1 MEKPLRLQAF
11 LARAG
16 VGSRRKA
23 EELIR
28 QGRVRVNGR
37 VAVLGQKVNPGDVVE
52 VDGKPVE
59 PPRERIILA
68 LHKPRGYTTTRH
80 DPHAQKTVFDL
91 LPDIPGL
98 HPIGRLDRDS
108 EGLLLLTNDGH
119 LTLRL
124 THPRYGVR
132 KVYRVWTKG
141 GTLPEAVCQR
151 LEKGVVLED
160 GPARALSCKPAPGGA
175 LLTLREGRKREVRR
189 MLQAVGF
196 PVVRLLRLRVGPIG
210 LQSLRPGQ
218 YRRLS
223 PKEVRALWAA
233 AGLPGEAALEEGGL
247 EVHGP
252 HPVQEEGVS
261 VEGFPGDGPGGE
273 EGA

>member
-23 EELIR
+23 EDLIR

-37 VAVLGQKVNPGDVVE
+37 VAVLGQRVNPGDVVE

-59 PPRERIILA
+59 PPRERIVLA

-80 DPHAQKTVFDL
+80 DPHAQKTVFHL

-124 THPRYGVR
+124 THPRYGVK
-132 KVYRVWTKG
+132 KVYRVYTER
-141 GTLPEAVCQR
+141 GTLPPAICQR
-151 LEKGVVLED
+151 LVEGVDLED
-160 GPARALSCKPAPGGA
+160 GPARALACRPAQGGA
-175 LLTLREGRKREVRR
+175 LLTLAEGRKREVRR
-189 MLQAVGF
+189 MLKAVGY
-196 PVVRLLRLRVGPIG
+196 PVKRLIRLQVGPIRLG
-210 LQSLRPGQ
+210 HLPPGRWRQ
-218 YRRLS
+218 LS
-223 PKEVRALWAA
+223 
-233 AGLPGEAALEEGGL
+233 
-247 EVHGP
+247 
-252 HPVQEEGVS
+252 QEE
-261 VEGFPGDGPGGE
+261 VESLLRETPVE
-273 EGA
+273 

>member
-37 VAVLGQKVNPGDVVE
+37 VAVLGQRVNPGDVVE

-59 PPRERIILA
+59 PPRERIVLA

-80 DPHAQKTVFDL
+80 DPHAQKTVFHL

-124 THPRYGVR
+124 THPRYGVK
-132 KVYRVWTKG
+132 KVYRVYTER
-141 GTLPEAVCQR
+141 GTLPPAICQR
-151 LEKGVVLED
+151 LVEGVDLED
-160 GPARALSCKPAPGGA
+160 GPARALACRPAPGGA
-175 LLTLREGRKREVRR
+175 LLTLAEGRKREVRR
-189 MLQAVGF
+189 MLKAVGY
-196 PVVRLLRLRVGPIG
+196 PVKRLIRLQVGPIRLG
-210 LQSLRPGQ
+210 HLPPGRWRQ
-218 YRRLS
+218 LS
-223 PKEVRALWAA
+223 
-233 AGLPGEAALEEGGL
+233 
-247 EVHGP
+247 
-252 HPVQEEGVS
+252 QEE
-261 VEGFPGDGPGGE
+261 VESLLRETPVE
-273 EGA
+273 

>member
-1 MEKPLRLQAF
+1 MRERLRLQAF

-16 VGSRRKA
+16 VASRRKA
-23 EELIR
+23 EDLIR
-28 QGRVRVNGR
+28 KGRVRVNGAL
-37 VAVLGQKVNPGDVVE
+37 AVLGQRVGLEDVVE
-52 VDGKPVE
+52 VDGRRVVLPEPVV
-59 PPRERIILA
+59 LA
-68 LHKPRGYTTTRH
+68 LYKPRGYTTTRR
-80 DPHAQKTVFDL
+80 DPHAERTVFAL
-91 LPDIPGL
+91 LPPIPGL
-98 HPIGRLDRDS
+98 HPVGRLDRDS
-108 EGLLLLTNDGH
+108 EGLLLFTNDGD

-132 KVYRVWTKG
+132 KVYRVWTKE
-141 GTLPEAVCQR
+141 GTLAEAVCRR
-151 LEKGVVLED
+151 LERGVVLED

-196 PVVRLLRLRVGPIG
+196 SVVRLLRLRVGPIG
-210 LQSLRPGQ
+210 LRGLRPGQ

-223 PKEVRALWAA
+223 PEEVRALWAA
-233 AGLPGEAALEEGGL
+233 AGLPRETGLEEGGL

-261 VEGFPGDGPGGE
+261 GEGLLGDGLIP
-273 EGA
+273 

>member
-37 VAVLGQKVNPGDVVE
+37 VAVLGQRVNPGDVVE

-59 PPRERIILA
+59 PPRERIVLA

-80 DPHAQKTVFDL
+80 DPHAQKTVFHL

-124 THPRYGVR
+124 THPRYGVK
-132 KVYRVWTKG
+132 KVYRVYTER
-141 GTLPEAVCQR
+141 GTLPPAICQR
-151 LEKGVVLED
+151 LVEGVDLED
-160 GPARALSCKPAPGGA
+160 GPARALACRPAQGGA
-175 LLTLREGRKREVRR
+175 LLTLAEGRKREVRR
-189 MLQAVGF
+189 MLKAVGY
-196 PVVRLLRLRVGPIG
+196 PVKRLIRLQVGPIRLG
-210 LQSLRPGQ
+210 HLPPGRWRQ
-218 YRRLS
+218 LS
-223 PKEVRALWAA
+223 
-233 AGLPGEAALEEGGL
+233 
-247 EVHGP
+247 
-252 HPVQEEGVS
+252 QEE
-261 VEGFPGDGPGGE
+261 VESLLRETPVE
-273 EGA
+273 

>member
-28 QGRVRVNGR
+28 QGRVRVNGK

-59 PPRERIILA
+59 PPRERIVLA

-80 DPHAQKTVFDL
+80 DPHAQKTVYDL
-91 LPDIPGL
+91 LPSIPGL

-124 THPRYGVR
+124 THPRYGVK
-132 KVYRVWTKG
+132 KVYRVYTER
-141 GTLPEAVCQR
+141 GTLPLAICQQL
-151 LEKGVVLED
+151 LEGVDLED
-160 GPARALSCKPAPGGA
+160 GPARALACRPAPGGA
-175 LLTLREGRKREVRR
+175 LLTLAEGRKREVRR
-189 MLQAVGF
+189 MLKAVGY
-196 PVVRLLRLRVGPIG
+196 PVTRLIRLQVGPIYLG
-210 LQSLRPGQ
+210 HLPPGKW
-218 YRRLS
+218 RRLS
-223 PKEVRALWAA
+223 PREVEAL
-233 AGLPGEAALEEGGL
+233 LRDT
-247 EVHGP
+247 
-252 HPVQEEGVS
+252 PVE
-261 VEGFPGDGPGGE
+261 
-273 EGA
+273 